1 MLINII
7 YLATLIR
14 IFLVHAALIHA
25 FSLRSV
31 FLIFFENDQYFLL
44 EDMAS
49 IFLRTNQFFCR
60 HLSGP
65 SFIFVFCFL
74 YLGICHHIC
83 YYYLPHNSKLDKLI
97 QKKSVSS
104 YHFFFWKKKFVVD
117 LNFQHTT
124 LYVSD
129 YFQFIFKIIT
139 NYIPSIYFQYNI

>member
-97 QKKSVSS
+97 YTIYQRKKDKLIQKKFCFFSS
-104 YHFFFWKKKFVVD
+104 FFLLEKKVCRRFKFS
-117 LNFQHTT
+117 T
-124 LYVSD
+124 
-129 YFQFIFKIIT
+129 
-139 NYIPSIYFQYNI
+139 YNIICI